1 MNAAGMTNA
10 MRYTVRL
17 DLPPIEAAFVGL
29 NHESS
34 MDPKA
39 IEQRILQAMPAARVS
54 VISEDQVHFTAQ
66 IVSDEFNGLS
76 RIQRHRRVH
85 SAIGAELGR
94 EIHALSLD
102 LKTPIET
109 SD

>member
-1 MNAAGMTNA
+1 
-10 MRYTVRL
+10 
-17 DLPPIEAAFVGL
+17 
-29 NHESS
+29 
-34 MDPKA
+34 MDPKV

-54 VISEDQVHFTAQ
+54 VISDDQVHFTAR
-66 IVSDEFNGLS
+66 IISDDFEGLS

-102 LKTPIET
+102 LKTPAE
-109 SD
+109 SKD